1 MRKNQRWSCM
11 GVGAAVMALAA
22 SCSTEAAEPASARAE
37 ALAAAGCVEHSGF
50 THCSLGSATLTPSRD
65 RATLTVGGARS
76 AQKDGVAVV
85 LPDVTSFVPDGKVG
99 GAAGSTFVAR
109 SLSAGVSTSS
119 LTVRKSFAGYTV
131 SAAYTGSGDT
141 SRYDAILF
149 SGGAQVGR
157 LRNLGPLDSTRVI
170 YSDPD
175 CPRGSTLPWPDC
187 LWVRPNPFHITPY
200 GACNWDLILG
210 SAGQVELLDGQRVTV
225 DRISFEEIVPAS
237 GSYPYLTFDRIDYTG
252 DVGSFQLGAES
263 AQ

>member
-1 MRKNQRWSCM
+1 M
-11 GVGAAVMALAA
+11 LAA
-22 SCSTEAAEPASARAE
+22 ATANCSTETTPTSERAE

-50 THCSLGSATLTPSRD
+50 THCSLGGASLTPSRD
-65 RATLTVGGARS
+65 GATLTVGGARS

-85 LPDVTSFVPDGKVG
+85 LPAVTSFVPDGKVG

-119 LTVRKSFAGYTV
+119 LTVRKSFEGYAV
-131 SAAYTGSGDT
+131 SAAYTGAGDT
-141 SRYDAILF
+141 SRYDALLYR
-149 SGGAQVGR
+149 SGVQVGR
-157 LRNLGPLDSTRVI
+157 IRNLGPQDSTRI
-170 YSDPD
+170 FYSDPD
-175 CPRGSTLPWPDC
+175 CPRGSTVPWPDC
-187 LWVRPNPFHITPY
+187 LWIRPNPFNITPY
-200 GACNWDLILG
+200 GACNWDLNLG
-210 SAGQVELLDGQRVTV
+210 SAGQVTLASGQRVTV